1 MVANDNLIGTSSTSS
16 CCPPAADAA
25 AAGELM
31 REVAR
36 LYTRAQRTVAECCQT
51 SSTQCQL
58 LVELGRA
65 GPMPLA
71 EIGQRLSL
79 EKSWV
84 SRAVDGLVDRGWA
97 TKEPNPADARSWLVT
112 LSDPGRQRVQ
122 ELNTTLDN
130 HAARVLQALPAAE
143 RPRVEHA
150 LRLLL
155 QALREHID
163 IAACCPVP
171 TPSASPAN
179 HASSQDP
186 SSCR

>member
-1 MVANDNLIGTSSTSS
+1 MNTPTPQDLTTDPG
-16 CCPPAADAA
+16 

-36 LYTRAQRTVAECCQT
+36 LYTRAQRTVAECCRT

-58 LVELGRA
+58 LVELGRS
-65 GPMPLA
+65 GPVPLA

-84 SRAVDGLVDRGWA
+84 SRAVDGLVERGWA

-112 LSDPGRQRVQ
+112 LTAEGRQRVH
-122 ELNTTLDN
+122 ELNATLDT

-143 RPRVEHA
+143 RPLVERA

-155 QALREHID
+155 QALREDID

-171 TPSASPAN
+171 TPSATLLT
-179 HASSQDP
+179 HAKCKDP
-186 SSCR
+186 STCR